1 MKTVQDA
8 HLSGVWTHATDIIV
22 ERGEGIYLFDA
33 EGNRYI
39 DFTSGIGVVNTGHCH
54 RDVVAA
60 IQKQAQKLIFG
71 QLNIVTHNPV
81 LQLVEKLD
89 AVTPRELD
97 TFFFSNSGA
106 EAVEAAVKL
115 AKHAT
120 GKTNIIVFNGSF
132 HGRTHLTMAMTTS
145 KPVYRKKYQPLV
157 SGIFTSPYPY
167 AYYYGWTEEETLGF
181 AVQELEK
188 LLVSQTS
195 PEETAAIV
203 VEPILG
209 EGGYVV
215 PPKGFLRKIRE
226 ICDKNG
232 ILMIA
237 DEIQSGFGRTGKF
250 FAFEHE
256 GIVPDI
262 VTMAKGIASGLP
274 LSGIIY
280 RRELGKRWITG
291 SHGGTY
297 GGNPV
302 ACAAAVATLKVL
314 EDEHLIQNAAE
325 RGRELLSRLKES
337 KERYPFIG
345 DVRGRGLMAAV
356 EFTENG
362 RPSPARAKAVIK
374 AAAERKLLLL
384 SCGTYSNIIRWI
396 PPLIVTK
403 EQLMEGLS
411 LFEEALEET
420 R

>member
-1 MKTVQDA
+1 MNSVRNSG
-8 HLSGVWTHATDIIV
+8 LSGVWTHATDIVV
-22 ERGEGIYLFDA
+22 EKGEGIYLYDT
-33 EGNRYI
+33 EGKRYI

-54 RDVVAA
+54 PEVVAA
-60 IQKQAQKLIFG
+60 IQKQAAALIFG
-71 QLNIVTHNPV
+71 QLNIVTHKPV
-81 LQLVEKLD
+81 LQLAEKLNTL
-89 AVTPRELD
+89 TPPELD

-145 KPVYRKKYQPLV
+145 KPIYRKKYQPLV
-157 SGIFTSPYPY
+157 AGIFTSPYPY
-167 AYYYGWTEEETLGF
+167 AYYYGWPEKETLDF
-181 AVQELEK
+181 AVKELEK
-188 LLVSQTS
+188 VLASQTS
-195 PEETAAIV
+195 PEETAAII
-203 VEPILG
+203 VEPVLG

-215 PPKGFLRKIRE
+215 PPNGFLKKIRE

-237 DEIQSGFGRTGKF
+237 DEIQSGFGRTGRF

-256 GIVPDI
+256 QIVPDI
-262 VTMAKGIASGLP
+262 VTIAKGVASGMP

-280 RRELGKRWITG
+280 RHALGEKWITG

-302 ACAAAVATLKVL
+302 ACAAAVATLNVL
-314 EDEHLIQNAAE
+314 ENEQLVHNAE
-325 RGRELLSRLKES
+325 VRGKELLERLQEFK
-337 KERYPFIG
+337 KQYHFIG

-356 EFTENG
+356 EFSENHA
-362 RPSPARAKAVIK
+362 PAPERAKAVIK

-403 EQLMEGLS
+403 EQLAEGLS
-411 LFEEALEET
+411 LFAEALEQT

>member
-1 MKTVQDA
+1 MENNTNPA
-8 HLSGVWTHATDIIV
+8 LSGVWTHATDITAV
-22 ERGEGIYLFDA
+22 KGEGIYLFDEA
-33 EGNRYI
+33 GNRYI

-54 RDVVAA
+54 PAVVKA
-60 IQKQAQKLIFG
+60 IEEQAKSLIFG
-71 QLNIVTHNPV
+71 QMNIVLHKPV
-81 LQLVEKLD
+81 LTLVEELNRI
-89 AVTPRELD
+89 TPKEIDR
-97 TFFFSNSGA
+97 FFFSNSGA

-120 GKTNIIVFNGSF
+120 GKTNIVVFKGSF

-145 KPVYRKKYQPLV
+145 KPIYRKNYQPLV
-157 SGIFTSPYPY
+157 PGIFTTPYPY
-167 AYYYGWTEEETLGF
+167 SYYYGWDDEETLNF
-181 AVQELEK
+181 SVRELEK

-195 PEETAAIV
+195 PEETAAII
-203 VEPILG
+203 VEPVLG

-215 PPKGFLRKIRE
+215 PPKGFLQKIRE

-237 DEIQSGFGRTGKF
+237 DEIQSGFGRTGRY

-262 VTMAKGIASGLP
+262 ITMAKGIASGMP
-274 LSGIIY
+274 LSGIAY
-280 RRELGKRWITG
+280 KHELGEKWITG

-297 GGNPV
+297 GANPV
-302 ACAAAVATLKVL
+302 SCASAVATLKVIREEKL
-314 EDEHLIQNAAE
+314 VDNAKD
-325 RGRELLSRLKES
+325 RGTELLEALSDLKSRYS
-337 KERYPFIG
+337 FIG

-362 RPSPARAKAVIK
+362 KPSAEKAKAAIK
-374 AAAERKLLLL
+374 AAAKRNLLLL

-403 EQLMEGLS
+403 EQIAEAVS
-411 LFEEALEET
+411 IFEEALKEIK
-420 R
+420 